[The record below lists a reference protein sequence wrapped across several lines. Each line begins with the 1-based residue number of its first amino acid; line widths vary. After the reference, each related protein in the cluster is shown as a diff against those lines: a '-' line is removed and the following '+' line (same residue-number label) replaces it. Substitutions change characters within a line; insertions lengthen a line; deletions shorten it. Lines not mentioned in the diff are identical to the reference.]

1 MGTNGGEAFGRI
13 DTPENVMLKGF
24 MGLGKGDQGHIVDED
39 WGTAIKNNVGTIT
52 EIDAYQATESAT
64 TTKIHYLTL
73 DLGYDWLRG
82 PGYKVASYVGYN
94 YFQYAKKAFGCTS
107 LQFAPARV
115 CNPAAPPRQLF
126 LQEDDSWNSWRLG
139 TSAEI
144 RLAPRLKL
152 SGDVAYLPLVH
163 YSGIDNHRLRTD
175 GPTTRSPMWGH
186 GTGVQVEGVLAYDVT
201 SEFSLGRGARYWAMQ
216 VPNGT
221 TNFFSQGTFYNQR
234 YAAEQTALFAQG
246 SYKFVGPS
254 D

>member
-82 PGYKVASYVGYN
+82 PGYKVASY
-94 YFQYAKKAFGCTS
+94 
-107 LQFAPARV
+107 
-115 CNPAAPPRQLF
+115 
-126 LQEDDSWNSWRLG
+126 
-139 TSAEI
+139 
-144 RLAPRLKL
+144 
-152 SGDVAYLPLVH
+152 
-163 YSGIDNHRLRTD
+163 NHRLRTD

-234 YAAEQTALFAQG
+234 YAAEQAALFAQG